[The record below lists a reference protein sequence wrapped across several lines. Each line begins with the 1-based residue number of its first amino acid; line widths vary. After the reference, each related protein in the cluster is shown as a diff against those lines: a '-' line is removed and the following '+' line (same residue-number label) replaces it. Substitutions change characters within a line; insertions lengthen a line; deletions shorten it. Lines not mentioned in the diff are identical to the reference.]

1 MSQIANTLYQA
12 IVVHTA
18 WKKRLRE
25 IIDSG
30 KSEYDIDAEHCQFGQ
45 WLKEQAD
52 ILNTYE
58 HYQPVI
64 HLHNEFHYEAENI
77 IQLAINGKVKEANTA
92 VGYGNHF
99 DHISQ
104 ELVKNL
110 IAWHDQIH

>member
-1 MSQIANTLYQA
+1 MSQIANTLYHA
-12 IVVHTA
+12 IVAHTA

-30 KSEYDIDAEHCQFGQ
+30 KNEYDIDVEHCQFGQ

-52 ILNTYE
+52 ILKTYE
-58 HYQPVI
+58 HYQDVI
-64 HLHNEFHYEAENI
+64 HLHNEFHQEAEQI
-77 IQLAINGKVKEANTA
+77 ILLALKGKVKEANTA

-110 IAWHDQIH
+110 IALHDQIH